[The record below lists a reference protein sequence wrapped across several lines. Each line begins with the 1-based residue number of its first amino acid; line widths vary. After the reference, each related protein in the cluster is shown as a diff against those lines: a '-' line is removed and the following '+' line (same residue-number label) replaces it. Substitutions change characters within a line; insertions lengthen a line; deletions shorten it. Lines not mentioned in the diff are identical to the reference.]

1 MTDKINTLFALTSI
15 SIGIVTLDQAAL
27 VVGILAGLASLAVS
41 IKQFFKD

>member
-1 MTDKINTLFALTSI
+1 MTDKISTVFAIASI

-41 IKQFFKD
+41 IKQFFKE